1 LAASLS
7 FSSPHPDAMLLHR
20 LTNYRRL
27 FVPLAVASF
36 TVAGSACSDS
46 VATNGDRVVAISIDP
61 LALSLTT
68 GATSALSA
76 TLFTND
82 GGRVSAADVHWSSE
96 NAQVAVVTGQGL
108 VTAVSPGKTQI
119 AASRDGRSAIAPVTV
134 SALPPA
140 LVRVIPTAATVFV
153 GAATQLRAEVRDA
166 GGGLVTGQAI
176 TWSSG
181 TPAVASVN
189 SSGVVT
195 GVLPGNAVITARA
208 AGLSGTAV
216 VTVRLVPVASVRVTP
231 TSGTVPVNQTMQ
243 LTASLL
249 DAAGNVLTGR
259 QITWAS
265 SDQTTATVSN
275 GGLVRGRAKGT
286 ATITTTSEGKTAT
299 ATITVP

>member
-1 LAASLS
+1 MSV
-7 FSSPHPDAMLLHR
+7 FVNPHPDAMLLSR
-20 LTNYRRL
+20 LTTVRRL
-27 FVPLAVASF
+27 FVALAAASF
-36 TVAGSACSDS
+36 TLAGSACSDS
-46 VATNGDRVVAISIDP
+46 VAANSDRVVAISIDP
-61 LALSLTT
+61 TALSLTT

-76 TLFTND
+76 TLVTD
-82 GGRVSAADVHWSSE
+82 GGRQVPAADVHWSTE
-96 NAQVAVVTGQGL
+96 NAQVAIVTRQGL
-108 VTAVSPGKTQI
+108 VTAISPGKTQI
-119 AASRDGRSAIAPVTV
+119 AASKDGRSAIAPVTV

-153 GAATQLRAEVRDA
+153 GATIPLHAEVRDA
-166 GGGLVTGQAI
+166 GGGLVTGQTI

-195 GVLPGNAVITARA
+195 GVLPGNTVITART

-216 VTVRLVPVASVRVTP
+216 VTVRLVPVAAVHVTP

-243 LTASLL
+243 LTASLV

-259 QITWAS
+259 PITWTS
-265 SDQTTATVSN
+265 SDQRIATVSS

-286 ATITTTSEGKTAT
+286 ATITTTSEGQTAT
-299 ATITVP
+299 ATISVQ